1 MLSGFE
7 LLNFFG
13 LLLWLRSTSM
23 AMHMLSSSCISF
35 IPKQGHK
42 TGQSSSTV
50 RSKALPLWT
59 SAETEAPGLEI
70 CSWFS
75 GSSESAG
82 WLGGWSLEWRGIKL
96 NIAVGVGDKM
106 EPELGLTRP
115 WYLKL
120 LWTKHSVYCN
130 IVNINVCDHLLDY
143 VLRSLQVGRSQ
154 KFDSTDEKALIKQ
167 DERKQSLFVCEVGV
181 QTEHATSRQGP
192 SKDCGH
198 RWENDVTPKHYSGN
212 L

>member
-1 MLSGFE
+1 MKKTSVHQQAFCIWSHATEKTRNPKKNPSSFAGTPYCSSPPTQKLCICFNWGSAQARLRLRYIGPAEEMLSGFE

-23 AMHMLSSSCISF
+23 AMHMLSGSCISF

-106 EPELGLTRP
+106 KPELGLTD
-115 WYLKL
+115 LG
-120 LWTKHSVYCN
+120 
-130 IVNINVCDHLLDY
+130 I
-143 VLRSLQVGRSQ
+143 
-154 KFDSTDEKALIKQ
+154 
-167 DERKQSLFVCEVGV
+167 
-181 QTEHATSRQGP
+181 
-192 SKDCGH
+192 
-198 RWENDVTPKHYSGN
+198 
-212 L
+212 